1 MRGWK
6 GIEYHWGMSRWD
18 RTKSFGHNFPVA
30 FVSAAMAKVATLP
43 MDRFAFVREVRSL
56 SPKWTLDH
64 LFKESTYRR
73 MLHPMAPF
81 LPQWSLILPMNE
93 TFRTFCLI
101 REDPGLHPVRTF
113 LCGVFAAAGPTAL
126 IHPLELSNSLCTIEA
141 VRTGKNSG
149 LVTNF
154 ETRYIQG
161 GKSYLLTGL
170 KSTVIVRSLFAGVL
184 FTSYESMKTKFSP
197 LESNSLSN
205 RTLTAFTASFI
216 ASVLTLPFEVS
227 RRELVYQSCHRQR
240 IDTFGHI
247 LRSSLN
253 LIPQKASFILLQQV
267 PTMAILLILFEGW
280 KKQSFVSE

>member
-18 RTKSFGHNFPVA
+18 RTRSFGHNFPVA
-30 FVSAAMAKVATLP
+30 FVSAAMVKVAALP
-43 MDRFAFVREVRSL
+43 MDRYAFVQEVSSL

-64 LFKESTYRR
+64 LYRESTYRR

-81 LPQWSLILPMNE
+81 LPQWSLILPINE
-93 TFRTFCLI
+93 TLRTFCLI
-101 REDPGLHPVRTF
+101 REDSGSHPVRTF
-113 LCGVFAAAGPTAL
+113 LCGVFAAAGPTVL
-126 IHPLELSNSLCTIEA
+126 VHPLELSNSLCTIET

-149 LVTNF
+149 LVANF

-161 GKSYLLTGL
+161 GQSYLYTGL
-170 KSTVIVRSLFAGVL
+170 KSTVMTRSLFAGVL
-184 FTSYESMKTKFSP
+184 FTSYEGIKTKFS
-197 LESNSLSN
+197 STDSDSLLN

-227 RRELVYQSCHRQR
+227 RRELVYQSCQRQR

-247 LRSSLN
+247 LRTSLS
-253 LIPQKASFILLQQV
+253 LMPKRAPFILLQQT
-267 PTMAILLILFEGW
+267 PTIAILLILFEGW
-280 KKQSFVSE
+280 KKQFE